1 MKFNYLKKKLINL
14 AIFTLSLII
23 CLVLIE
29 GVLIFISTDG
39 NDNYERTKEFHEKYI
54 RYNEHGYRDYEYSLK
69 KPEGIFRVLVL
80 GDSQTFGH
88 GIKDLKDTWVKK
100 LEAKLQKE
108 GRNASIEVLSISG
121 PGWNSDTHLYEL
133 FENGFKFN
141 PDLVILA
148 YALNDIPFPT
158 SVNCNSSDRK
168 ITPNINIFQS
178 SKLASFIHFRIN
190 RLLEKVGEKP
200 SYFDCLNQAYGSIG
214 WEMNK
219 FYLDMMGLAL
229 SIKKI
234 HFMITVIPIIHQ
246 LDDDYPLIDAHKKLK
261 EFAQQRNFE
270 FLDFYEEGFKNLDAN
285 NLKISKTNDHLNQR
299 ASDITANTLFN
310 RLKALTKYK
319 NLPYFNKAFTLK
331 EILNENPLLMK
342 LDNLVNKQNSIN
354 TFILNSE
361 TEALQVTRGP
371 SQFTIK
377 KLQKIKNRSNP
388 ISLLETKLSLSGDY
402 ISQEKVTFHP
412 NSKIPKL
419 RESISKKPEVFIQ
432 TIERIES
439 DSRGELVAIK
449 LGQREFQFSF
459 EGDENRKR
467 VKLEAGI
474 NFPDPKILDRW
485 IFQNIQPP
493 SSQYSRA
500 KQKKIIISMITK
512 NPNFYD
518 TPEDIKII
526 KNPNLLDKLPDSDMS
541 QYFDERSLFQTFLI
555 LNRYGAKNYVH
566 LLLELIE
573 QYKPSLATSNATKR
587 YRIFLQKSRVSPK
600 TNSDKKRGYGMLP

>member
-108 GRNASIEVLSISG
+108 GRNASIEVLNISG

-133 FENGFKFN
+133 FKNGFKFN

-148 YALNDIPFPT
+148 YAHNDIPFPT

-178 SKLASFIHFRIN
+178 SKLASFIDFRIN

-246 LDDDYPLIDAHKKLK
+246 LDDDYPLIGAHKKLK
-261 EFAQQRNFE
+261 EFSHQRRIE
-270 FLDFYEEGFKNLDAN
+270 FLDFYEKGFKNIDASH
-285 NLKISKTNDHLNQR
+285 LKISKTDHHLNQR
-299 ASDITANTLFN
+299 ASDIIANTLFN
-310 RLKALTKYK
+310 RLKGLTKYK
-319 NLPYFNKAFTLK
+319 NLSYFHKAFSLK
-331 EILNENPLLMK
+331 EVLDGHPALKKIDDLFDKTNSTTNLISKYINEELR
-342 LDNLVNKQNSIN
+342 VIRNKDQVIYKR
-354 TFILNSE
+354 FLKE
-361 TEALQVTRGP
+361 TNGD
-371 SQFTIK
+371 
-377 KLQKIKNRSNP
+377 NP
-388 ISLLETKLSLSGDY
+388 INLLETRLNPKGGFIQL
-402 ISQEKVTFHP
+402 EKTAFYP
-412 NSKIPKL
+412 NSSIPQTK
-419 RESISKKPEVFIQ
+419 STIFKHPDMHIQ
-432 TIERIES
+432 TIEK
-439 DSRGELVAIK
+439 IK
-449 LGQREFQFSF
+449 LDSKGTVMTTQLWQRKYKFNI
-459 EGDENRKR
+459 EGAKKFKR
-467 VKLEAGI
+467 IRLEKDVI
-474 NFPDPKILDRW
+474 SPDPKLLDKW
-485 IFQNIQPP
+485 IFQNKQPP
-493 SSQYSRA
+493 SSEHSRV
-500 KQKKIIISMITK
+500 KQKEIIIDTITK
-512 NPNFYD
+512 SPNIYN
-518 TPEDIKII
+518 TPDDIKIT
-526 KNPNLLDKLPDSDMS
+526 KQTNFLDKLSDSDMS
-541 QYFDERSLFQTFLI
+541 QYFDEIILFQNFLV
-555 LNRYGAKNYVH
+555 LNRYGAEDYVNS
-566 LLLELIE
+566 LIELIE
-573 QYKPSLATSNATKR
+573 KNKPSLMALNAADR
-587 YRIFLQKSRVSPK
+587 YRRF
-600 TNSDKKRGYGMLP
+600 SDNLSKRSYLLNLK